1 MLQQQDASSDGGDG
15 HDGEGSV
22 TRPSHNLTPEFAD
35 CDRLGRQEVSLQN
48 TRSEIAG
55 AQNQLSTR

>member
-1 MLQQQDASSDGGDG
+1 MLQQQGDGGDG
-15 HDGEGSV
+15 HDGERGA
-22 TRPSHNLTPEFAD
+22 TRPSHNLTPEYAD
-35 CDRLGRQEVSLQN
+35 CDPVGRQEVSLQN